1 MSHGS
6 RDTLLVILIAGSL
19 FFIGLGAPLLEPQES
34 RYAEIPRDARIRRL
48 DRSSSEWPALPR

>member
-34 RYAEIPRDARIRRL
+34 RYAEIPRRC
-48 DRSSSEWPALPR
+48 SNPATGSFLI